1 MRGGA
6 ISCIFFALLCG
17 CRPASP
23 AVAGAVLS
31 SGGVRPARPLGCHPL
46 ILAKAD
52 VEDLKAGGD
61 GGRDD
66 EQWITGPI
74 QILFRVGKEAA
85 AKLGEAMKG
94 GALSEQEKAA
104 RDAENELIRKILKQY
119 ELNKMLHRAAD
130 KGYAAEIE
138 RLVRPAPARPRTRPQ
153 PTRRGAARGATMVP
167 DPAPGLARCAR
178 ARTRTRGTTST
189 GTACRR

>member
-1 MRGGA
+1 
-6 ISCIFFALLCG
+6 
-17 CRPASP
+17 
-23 AVAGAVLS
+23 
-31 SGGVRPARPLGCHPL
+31 VRPARPLGCHPL

-94 GALSEQEKAA
+94 GPLSEQEKAA